1 MNVKQWLNVSLSSF
15 IYQALTR
22 SAAFKTN
29 IFSSRLEK
37 EIDWPLFDIN
47 IGHLIF
53 HWLRKKLSLSLGLNM
68 FIYFD
73 SLLIV
78 LVARLYLR
86 DHVSSHYLEL
96 WRPVLMHMLLP
107 VLWIIKKKILYRR
120 CYFFIFLLVIGYS
133 WNPREIVP
141 L

>member
-96 WRPVLMHMLLP
+96 
-107 VLWIIKKKILYRR
+107 
-120 CYFFIFLLVIGYS
+120 
-133 WNPREIVP
+133 
-141 L
+141 